1 MVAVIQEAMP
11 VMVLVVPVAMMV
23 VSGVMVCL
31 LWCVVGLL
39 GRLLWVGC
47 GVSGRCS
54 LWSGGRSTWWRR
66 GVWGWLCLLWWLGWN
81 GPIVRVFAGGDCG

>member
-1 MVAVIQEAMP
+1 MVAVTQEAIP

-39 GRLLWVGC
+39 GWLLWVGC
-47 GVSGRCS
+47 GVSWRCS
-54 LWSGGRSTWWRR
+54 LWSGVRSTWWRR
-66 GVWGWLCLLWWLGWN
+66 GVWGWLRLLWWLGWD
-81 GPIVRVFAGGDCG
+81 GSIVRVFAGGDCG